1 MFCRRPVEEGAMA
14 TRTAEAEWQDSIQN
28 GNGTIALGS
37 GAFKGSYSLGSR
49 FRDEPGTN
57 PEELIA
63 AAHAGCFSMALALGL
78 GQAGF
83 TPRRI
88 HTKAAAHIE
97 RVGEG
102 FRITR
107 IELDTEAEVPGS
119 GMAKFREQAEGAK
132 RDCPVSRAL
141 AGTEITLQA
150 CLAAA

>member
-1 MFCRRPVEEGAMA
+1 MA
-14 TRTAEAEWQDSIQN
+14 QRTAEAEWQGSVQH
-28 GNGTIALGS
+28 GTGTIKLGS
-37 GAFKGSYSLGSR
+37 GAFEGNYSFGSR
-49 FRDEPGTN
+49 FRDEQGTN

-63 AAHAGCFSMALALGL
+63 AAHAGCFSMALAFGL

-88 HTKAAAHIE
+88 RTRAAASIE

-107 IELDTEAEVPGS
+107 IELDTEAEVPDVD
-119 GMAKFREQAEGAK
+119 AATFREQAETAK

-141 AGTEITLQA
+141 AGTEITLRA
-150 CLAAA
+150 RLAAA